1 MDIELK
7 PSSVVEESTAV
18 FGPHEE
24 KAIVSLAFDQPEFF
38 SSIMPYVKP
47 EFFDGFESRFVFSLI
62 KYHADRNE
70 VILSRPMCRDIA
82 LDELTADD
90 PHEDI
95 LAQISRESDPRE
107 VPILTDKLMEWAKR
121 KAMMQLYEKE
131 VIDEVERGEF
141 ETVDKIIE
149 NARRITDIGSEC
161 HFFFNELDPLFIKEN
176 EEKFTTGFKT
186 LDMAVNEG
194 GPARG
199 EVFCWMAPTGVGK
212 SIALINQA
220 VACVRRGLNVLF
232 VTLEMPWLK
241 VALRFMGCF
250 TKRWIRRRFQLEDE
264 IRKSLASTKNT
275 YNSELI
281 ISEFPPDEISVDHIH
296 AQIDMLRKIYGI
308 RIDVVAIDYLELMMS
323 RNSAYNKEDYTRQKR
338 VGTEMM
344 RMAKMENVLV
354 TTATQS
360 NRAGVD
366 GSSKE
371 KVLDLNKVAESF
383 GKTMPVSY
391 LITINQTKQE
401 YEAGRSDSEDP
412 LAPVENAQ
420 CRFFLAKNRN
430 GPKFMTISSRVNYE
444 TMAMTE
450 YEALTAQNEVGEEA
464 GDDVAKAS

>member
-1 MDIELK
+1 MDVTLK
-7 PSSVVEESTAV
+7 PATPVEESSSV
-18 FGPHEE
+18 FGPNEE
-24 KAIVSLAFDQPEFF
+24 TAIVSLAFDQPEFF
-38 SSIMPYVKP
+38 SSIMPYITP
-47 EFFDGFESRFVFSLI
+47 DYFDKYESQYVFSLI
-62 KYHADRNE
+62 KYHMEKNE
-70 VILSRPMCRDIA
+70 VILSRAMCRDIA

-90 PHEDI
+90 PHEEI
-95 LAQISRESDPRE
+95 LTQIARESDPRE

-121 KAMMQLYEKE
+121 KAMMQLYEQN

-141 ETVDKIIE
+141 ETVDQIIE

-212 SIALINQA
+212 SIALINMA

-232 VTLEMPWLK
+232 VTLEMPWMK

-250 TKRWIRRRFQLEDE
+250 TKRWIRRRFLLEDE
-264 IRKSLASTKNT
+264 IRKSLSSTRNT

-296 AQIDMLRKIYGI
+296 AQIDMLRKIHGVK
-308 RIDVVAIDYLELMMS
+308 IDVVVIDYLELMMS
-323 RNSAYNKEDYTRQKR
+323 RNPAYNKEDYTRQKR

-344 RMAKMENVLV
+344 RMASKENVLV
-354 TTATQS
+354 ATATQS

-366 GSSKE
+366 GADKE

-391 LITINQTKQE
+391 LVTINQTKQE
-401 YEAGRSDSEDP
+401 YDAGRSDSTDP

-420 CRFFLAKNRN
+420 CRFYLAKNRN
-430 GPKFMTISSRVNYE
+430 GPKFMTINAKINYE

-450 YEALTAQNEVGEEA
+450 YESLTAQNESEEK
-464 GDDVAKAS
+464 DDTLAKAS